1 MTQIA
6 HAELR
11 SNKLLSSKTLPPLA
25 KQSHTLYVN
34 YPCVID
40 NNKEDTNLNFRWS
53 LLTICISPASYI
65 VSTIAHQR

>member
-1 MTQIA
+1 MQNYAQINYF
-6 HAELR
+6 LVR
-11 SNKLLSSKTLPPLA
+11 PFPLA
-25 KQSHTLYVN
+25 KQSHTLHFN

-65 VSTIAHQR
+65 VSTIVHQR